1 MLCCGLYFV
10 CLHSVSCVPNVERCL
25 WIVHSLLHLVFEIK
39 DTPERDMFSSK
50 LIARAIKEGNLT
62 TNEIISVIPLRT
74 IQLYVTTFQQH
85 HHITSVNTIN
95 PELVV
100 PNTFFVIG
108 VWIDA
113 INEATN
119 QGFLAVKF
127 KSSRKF

>member
-1 MLCCGLYFV
+1 
-10 CLHSVSCVPNVERCL
+10 
-25 WIVHSLLHLVFEIK
+25 VFEIK

>member
-10 CLHSVSCVPNVERCL
+10 CLHSVSCVPNVEGCL

-39 DTPERDMFSSK
+39 DTPGRDMFASQF
-50 LIARAIKEGNLT
+50 IVRAIKEGNLT

-74 IQLYVTTFQQH
+74 ILLYVTTFQQH

-100 PNTFFVIG
+100 PITFFVIS

-113 INEATN
+113 INEATE
-119 QGFLAVKF
+119 
-127 KSSRKF
+127 SRILSC

>member
-1 MLCCGLYFV
+1 M
-10 CLHSVSCVPNVERCL
+10 PNVEGCL

-39 DTPERDMFSSK
+39 DTPGRDMFASQF
-50 LIARAIKEGNLT
+50 IVRAIKEGNLT

-74 IQLYVTTFQQH
+74 ILLYVTTFQQH

-100 PNTFFVIG
+100 PITFFVIS

-113 INEATN
+113 INEATE
-119 QGFLAVKF
+119 
-127 KSSRKF
+127 SRILSC